1 MAAILDDSDEEML
14 MACQALEKSGITG
27 GQDAS
32 CQPVHTVN
40 PTAKTGDAGDGTRRW
55 KELPAQGADPAIA
68 QHLTTTSAESGGG
81 SPQWSSGDPL
91 LPEAQGRRGGQQKRK
106 RPAQKSGD
114 RAAGDGEPPAAQPD
128 SSEASDDGGC
138 DSAPPA
144 AAFFALKDDRAR
156 RNVIGNRLRRRSW
169 YHKWQQEVN
178 KRHKK
183 AREWP
188 ARWSALPAKAKQEFV
203 TWWLQ
208 QPDCGLSEQV
218 ADWTRRVFL
227 QSEEPDQA
235 TAAKRFRVSSAPQ
248 ALLTYQGAWGEIS
261 CLGIVTG
268 AGVGELPVF
277 LRKEAEVQQLWE
289 KIQRDAERLAEAQS
303 CEMWG
308 LSLEICPQTLA
319 ETGKVRLHGHLA
331 LCRRGGKLQ
340 AAPASLQ
347 LLGTKPHCNHY
358 TASLARK
365 GRAASYATMYYC
377 SVNKVGQVFSK
388 ASCQPHKDYPVN
400 AEWAW
405 TLLAADKITSVT
417 AREEF
422 IKGKKNLTRH
432 LANLDAYET
441 ELAARTMAAEIAAK
455 NVKIEA
461 TKKKMVKLPAV
472 TAWMEQIRAVSDR
485 KKFLVLNG
493 PSRLGKTQFAV
504 GLAGA
509 KRTLEVNCAG
519 ASHPPLRNFDPK
531 VHNCVIFDEASPRMV
546 LQYRRLFQAP
556 NCQVIIGQSPTNQSS
571 YPVYLNDTALVV
583 CSNTWHLELPALAEA
598 DRCWLQAN
606 MVYVEVKERL
616 WVDEE

>member
-27 GQDAS
+27 VQDAS
-32 CQPVHTVN
+32 CQPVQTVN

-81 SPQWSSGDPL
+81 SPEWSAGDLL

-208 QPDCGLSEQV
+208 QPDCGLSERI

-261 CLGIVTG
+261 CLGIVTPPCV
-268 AGVGELPVF
+268 GVLPAL
-277 LRKEAEVQQLWE
+277 LRKQAEVQQLWE

-308 LSLEICPQTLA
+308 LSVEICPQTLA
-319 ETGKVRLHGHLA
+319 ETGKVRLHVHLA
-331 LCRRGGKLQ
+331 LCRRVGKLQ

-365 GRAASYATMYYC
+365 GRAAAYATMYYC
-377 SVNKVGQVFSK
+377 AVNKVGQVFSK
-388 ASCQPHKDYPVN
+388 ASRQPHKDYPVN
-400 AEWAW
+400 AEWGW

-455 NVKIEA
+455 NIKIEA

-531 VHNCVIFDEASPRMV
+531 VHMCVIFDEASPRMV

-583 CSNTWHLELPALAEA
+583 CSNTWHLELPALPEA
-598 DRCWLQAN
+598 DQAWLQAN
-606 MVYVEVKERL
+606 MIYVEVQSRL
-616 WVDEE
+616 WQE

>member
-1 MAAILDDSDEEML
+1 M
-14 MACQALEKSGITG
+14 
-27 GQDAS
+27 
-32 CQPVHTVN
+32 
-40 PTAKTGDAGDGTRRW
+40 
-55 KELPAQGADPAIA
+55 
-68 QHLTTTSAESGGG
+68 
-81 SPQWSSGDPL
+81 

-261 CLGIVTG
+261 CLGIVTPPCV
-268 AGVGELPVF
+268 GVLPAS

-331 LCRRGGKLQ
+331 LCRRVGKLQ

-365 GRAASYATMYYC
+365 GRAAGYATMYYC

-400 AEWAW
+400 AEWGW

-531 VHNCVIFDEASPRMV
+531 VHNCVIFDEASPKMV